1 MDEKI
6 DKAFAVANYMA
17 TLSNQRRIIL
27 EEFSQKL
34 IHYENG
40 GTFKIDQ
47 HLITFVKLM
56 IDLGYTHDVPLI
68 DVNSFP
74 IVIPDVQKF
83 FDDIIQ
89 KYMNTLNEY
98 SIKYAD
104 LKSKRKIGDMV
115 DL

>member
-1 MDEKI
+1 MDERVE
-6 DKAFAVANYMA
+6 KAFAVANYMA
-17 TLSNQRRIIL
+17 TLSNQRKIIL
-27 EEFSQKL
+27 EEFNQKL

-47 HLITFVKLM
+47 TLINFVRLM
-56 IDLGYTHDVPLI
+56 IDLGYAYDVPLV
-68 DVNSFP
+68 DVNNFP

-83 FDDIIQ
+83 FDDITS

-98 SIKYAD
+98 SVKFAD